1 MPKFKKR
8 LTKDYSRV
16 SHNSN
21 SNQYKSKSTKS
32 KHFLYKGRKTDKT
45 NHRESN
51 IDKRNSEKCK
61 SEVNQYWQILT
72 SLKTFLQQQMNNFQA
87 GHVHYKI
94 SEWEK
99 LNSDKEILQN
109 VKGPKFPFYIQP
121 EMKPNYNFQKLSG
134 Q

>member
-1 MPKFKKR
+1 M
-8 LTKDYSRV
+8 
-16 SHNSN
+16 
-21 SNQYKSKSTKS
+21 
-32 KHFLYKGRKTDKT
+32 YKGRKTDKT
-45 NHRESN
+45 NHRDSN
-51 IDKRNSEKCK
+51 VDKRNSEKCK
-61 SEVNQYWQILT
+61 SEVNQYWQILP

-109 VKGPKFPFYIQP
+109 VKGAKFPFYIQP
-121 EMKPNYNFQKLSG
+121 DMKPKYNFQKLSG